1 MENNTAAIVIRP
13 IRVFKMGA
21 IRLADPA
28 PDLSP
33 EEAIKLY
40 AASYPHLANVELNEP
55 ELIGEELHYAI
66 KPHQEVKTKG

>member
-1 MENNTAAIVIRP
+1 MENNNTTVIRP
-13 IRVFKMGA
+13 SRVFKMGA
-21 IRLADPA
+21 VRLADPA

-40 AASYPHLANVELNEP
+40 AASYPHLAHVELNEP

>member
-1 MENNTAAIVIRP
+1 MENTTTVIRP
-13 IRVFKMGA
+13 VRVFKMGA

-33 EEAIKLY
+33 EEAINLY

-55 ELIGEELHYAI
+55 ELVGEELHYAI